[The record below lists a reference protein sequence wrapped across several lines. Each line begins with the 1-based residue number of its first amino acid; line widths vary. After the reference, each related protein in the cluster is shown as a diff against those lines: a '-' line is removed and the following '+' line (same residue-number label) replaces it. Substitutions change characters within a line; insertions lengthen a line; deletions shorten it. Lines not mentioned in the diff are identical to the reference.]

1 MLRLLVGLMLPGWLF
16 SFVGWCFMWLC
27 FSLWLVYLPVR
38 GVYPLLF
45 GFGLGCCMMLHG
57 DGFGFWL
64 VVVGCFAGRW
74 LDDVIGFVE
83 FWCLWFGA
91 CGFTVYLFDLDWF

>member
-1 MLRLLVGLMLPGWLF
+1 MVGLLACSGCLSAAVW
-16 SFVGWCFMWLC
+16 VW
-27 FSLWLVYLPVR
+27 V
-38 GVYPLLF
+38 
-45 GFGLGCCMMLHG
+45 GCCMMLHG

-64 VVVGCFAGRW
+64 GVVGCFAGRW
-74 LDDVIGFVE
+74 LGDVIGFVE